1 MLGPHC
7 WICDIGESEI
17 WRCWV
22 HIVGFDGRDIG
33 VGLLDLTGGSEIW
46 RCWVHIV
53 GFDGRDIGVG
63 E

>member
-1 MLGPHC
+1 ML
-7 WICDIGESEI
+7 ESEI

-33 VGLLDLTGGSEIW
+33 IRESEIW

-53 GFDGRDIGVG
+53 GFDGRDIGIR